1 MNSKNRCFG
10 NKPNQELYA
19 KYHDNEWGIP
29 KYDDNELFELLILE
43 GAQAGLNWET
53 ILKKRQGYRDA
64 FYNFDPIKVASM
76 LDFELEALRDNPNII
91 RNKLKIYSVRKNA
104 QVFLQIQKEFGSF
117 SDYVWEFVNFKQIKN
132 SWKFHTEVPT
142 ATPISE
148 KISKDLKKRGIS
160 FVGPTIIYAYM
171 QAAGLVNDHL
181 VDCWLYW
188 DIKNTFIKFE

>member
-1 MNSKNRCFG
+1 MIDNKTRCFG
-10 NKPNQELYA
+10 SNSQIYA
-19 KYHDNEWGIP
+19 NYHDNEWGIP
-29 KYDDNELFELLILE
+29 KYDDRELFELLILE

-64 FYNFDPIKVASM
+64 FYNFDPVKIANMS
-76 LDFELEALRDNPNII
+76 DSELEALRDNPNII

-117 SDYVWEFVNFKQIKN
+117 SDYLWKFVNFKQIKN
-132 SWKFHTEVPT
+132 SWRSHSQVPIST
-142 ATPISE
+142 AISE
-148 KISKDLKKRGIS
+148 KISKDLKKKGMS

-181 VDCWLYW
+181 VDCWCY
-188 DIKNTFIKFE
+188 TEYV

>member
-1 MNSKNRCFG
+1 MDNKTRCFG
-10 NKPNQELYA
+10 SNSQIYA
-19 KYHDNEWGIP
+19 NYHDNEWGIP
-29 KYDDNELFELLILE
+29 KYDDRELFELLILE

-64 FYNFDPIKVASM
+64 FYNFDPVKIANMS
-76 LDFELEALRDNPNII
+76 DSELEALRDNPNII

-117 SDYVWEFVNFKQIKN
+117 SDYLWKFVNFKQIKN
-132 SWKFHTEVPT
+132 SWRSHSQVPIST
-142 ATPISE
+142 AISE
-148 KISKDLKKRGIS
+148 KISKDLKKKGMS

-181 VDCWLYW
+181 VDCWCY
-188 DIKNTFIKFE
+188 TEYV